1 MMTDP
6 SADDYPTTWGG
17 VLLCCTY
24 TGMITGRFLAEALL
38 CPPLRALSMCCVV
51 VAGFVRAHPAVFVMP
66 LVLLWKLFAIA
77 RRRWGNLTW
86 RHQALYILGFLIYGA
101 CCVLLGANAYV
112 SE

>member
-1 MMTDP
+1 
-6 SADDYPTTWGG
+6 
-17 VLLCCTY
+17 
-24 TGMITGRFLAEALL
+24 
-38 CPPLRALSMCCVV
+38 
-51 VAGFVRAHPAVFVMP
+51 MP